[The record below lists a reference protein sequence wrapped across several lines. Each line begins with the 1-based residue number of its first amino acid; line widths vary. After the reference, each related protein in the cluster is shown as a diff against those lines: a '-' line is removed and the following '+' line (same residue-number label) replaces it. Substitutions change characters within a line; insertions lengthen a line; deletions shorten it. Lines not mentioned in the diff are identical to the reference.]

1 MLFQSGVTFNKT
13 VLIINF
19 FFITWFTRATDGA
32 DYLLILVSYSM
43 LDSSDLPIIDS
54 NLAIVSY
61 ALSLLIFLVDLQVF
75 MNFARQKA
83 I

>member
-61 ALSLLIFLVDLQVF
+61 AYCFISIDLS
-75 MNFARQKA
+75 R
-83 I
+83 